1 MFKGSLG
8 IIMIILIVASVFVPV
23 DIPYAFNSTAKVYP
37 LQQWIIH
44 KQPDG
49 SLVSTLHDHKTG
61 LLKDYASYQFDRG
74 DVVNIQFNPNRIA
87 QSKVDSGELIATI
100 QSNLLNGRMIALENE
115 IAIERANLLRTEAGS
130 KPEIIKQAQEELR
143 LAEQELEIQKL
154 KIARAQGMLD
164 EGLLAR
170 AEFENTENAFKQAK
184 NALVVAK
191 EKIQVVTTGDKPEE
205 IEYIK
210 SRITSIGKQLDFL
223 KTSNSNYNIFSP
235 IAGRI
240 SYETDQNG
248 DRMIVEDTT
257 EHILVIPIKLRDRDF
272 IGENT
277 VIELSILGQDSLVP
291 AKLLGLNEKVEILN
305 RHVVVLAKA
314 SVSGNIPG
322 LASGMPVKCKVTCGA
337 VKPLE
342 YLKRSTNLELK

>member
-1 MFKGSLG
+1 MFKGSIG

-37 LQQWIIH
+37 LQQWVIH
-44 KQPDG
+44 KRADG
-49 SLVSTLHDHKTG
+49 SLVSTLHNHKTG

-74 DVVNIQFNPNRIA
+74 DIVNIQFNPNQIA
-87 QSKVDSGELIATI
+87 QSKIDSGELIATI

-115 IAIERANLLRTEAGS
+115 RAIERANLLRTEAGS
-130 KPEIIKQAQEELR
+130 KPEIIKQAKEELR

-154 KIARAQGMLD
+154 KIARAKKMLD

-205 IEYIK
+205 IAYIK
-210 SRITSIGKQLDFL
+210 SRIASIGNQLEFL
-223 KTSNSNYNIFSP
+223 ETSTSNYNIFSP

-240 SYETDQNG
+240 SYETGTDG
-248 DRMIVEDTT
+248 DRMFVSDTT
-257 EHILVIPIKLRDRDF
+257 EHILIIPIKLRDRDF
-272 IGENT
+272 IGKNT
-277 VIELSILGQDSLVP
+277 VIELSILGQDTLVP
-291 AKLLGLNEKVEILN
+291 AKLLGVNEKVEILN
-305 RHVVVLAKA
+305 REVVVLAKA
-314 SVSGNIPG
+314 SVNGNIPG

>member
-44 KQPDG
+44 KQADG

-61 LLKDYASYQFDRG
+61 LLKDYSSYQFDRG

-100 QSNLLNGRMIALENE
+100 QSNLLNGQMIALENE
-115 IAIERANLLRTEAGS
+115 RSIEKANLVRTQAGS
-130 KPEIIKQAQEELR
+130 KPEIIKQAREELR
-143 LAEQELEIQKL
+143 LAQQELEIQKL

-170 AEFENTENAFKQAK
+170 AEFENIENAFKQAQ

-210 SRITSIGKQLDFL
+210 SRIASIGKQLEFL

-240 SYETDQNG
+240 SYETDQDG

-272 IGENT
+272 IGKNT
-277 VIELSILGQDSLVP
+277 TIELSILGQDTLIP

-314 SVSGNIPG
+314 SVSGSIPG
-322 LASGMPVKCKVTCGA
+322 LASGMPIKCKVTCGA

>member
-1 MFKGSLG
+1 
-8 IIMIILIVASVFVPV
+8 
-23 DIPYAFNSTAKVYP
+23 
-37 LQQWIIH
+37 
-44 KQPDG
+44 
-49 SLVSTLHDHKTG
+49 
-61 LLKDYASYQFDRG
+61 
-74 DVVNIQFNPNRIA
+74 
-87 QSKVDSGELIATI
+87 
-100 QSNLLNGRMIALENE
+100 
-115 IAIERANLLRTEAGS
+115 
-130 KPEIIKQAQEELR
+130 
-143 LAEQELEIQKL
+143 
-154 KIARAQGMLD
+154 MLD

-210 SRITSIGKQLDFL
+210 SRITSIGKQLEFL
-223 KTSNSNYNIFSP
+223 K
-235 IAGRI
+235 
-240 SYETDQNG
+240 DQDG

-272 IGENT
+272 IGKNT

-322 LASGMPVKCKVTCGA
+322 LASGMPIKCKVTCGA